1 MDLKKITSPTL
12 LLNKKIC
19 LNNIQQMA
27 DKAKENKLTF
37 RPHFKTHQ
45 SITIGNW
52 FRKAGVEKIAV
63 SSIQM
68 AEYFARENWKDIT
81 VAFPVNI
88 REINLINDLAEE
100 IQLNITIENIEAF
113 EFLNKHLKY
122 LVQFFI
128 KIDTGYNRTGIQPN
142 NLQLIN
148 QILKLEKTSK
158 TLNFAGF
165 LSHFGQTYSAV
176 GKEEI
181 HLIYKDSINQLNNLK
196 DTFKGDYKDLI
207 ISVGDTPSCSIIQDD
222 FLGADE
228 IRPGNF
234 VFYDLMQWKLESC
247 SFGQIAVCMA
257 CPVVAIH
264 SERNE
269 IIIHGGAIHFSKE
282 SALLNGKN
290 IFGQLVLLDENG
302 WQKPN
307 KDYFLTKISQEHGT
321 ISVDAEL
328 IKNIKI
334 GDLIGIIPVHSCL
347 TANLMKGLY
356 TTDNEWIDHFS
367 GVF

>member
-19 LNNIQQMA
+19 LNNINQMSE
-27 DKAKENKLTF
+27 KAKAAKVIF

-45 SITIGNW
+45 SITIGSW
-52 FRKAGVEKIAV
+52 FRKAGVQKITV
-63 SSIQM
+63 SSLQM

-122 LVQFFI
+122 PVQFFI
-128 KIDTGYNRTGIQPN
+128 KIDTGYNRTGIQAN
-142 NLQLIN
+142 NFQLID
-148 QILKLEKTSK
+148 QILKLEKKSE
-158 TLNFAGF
+158 TLNFVGF

-176 GKEEI
+176 SKDEI
-181 HLIYKDSINQLNNLK
+181 ILTYKNSIKQLKTLK
-196 DTFKGDYKDLI
+196 NKFQDDYKNLI
-207 ISVGDTPSCSIIQDD
+207 ISVGDTPSCSVIQDD
-222 FLGADE
+222 FMGVNE

-234 VFYDLMQWKLESC
+234 VFYDLMQWKVGSC
-247 SFGQIAVCMA
+247 NFEQIAVCMA
-257 CPVVAIH
+257 CPVVAMHI
-264 SERNE
+264 ERNE

-282 SALLNGKN
+282 TTLINEQNK
-290 IFGQLVLLDENG
+290 FGQLVFIDENG
-302 WQKPN
+302 WRKPEI
-307 KDYFLTKISQEHGT
+307 DYFLTKLSQEHGT
-321 ISVDAEL
+321 ISVDAKL

-334 GDLIGIIPVHSCL
+334 GDLVGIVPVHSCL
-347 TANLMKGLY
+347 TANLMKRFY

>member
-19 LNNIQQMA
+19 LNNIRQMA
-27 DKAKENKLTF
+27 DKAKKNKLIF

-176 GKEEI
+176 SKEEI
-181 HLIYKDSINQLNNLK
+181 SLIYKDSINQLNNLK
-196 DTFKGDYKDLI
+196 DTFKDEYKDLI
-207 ISVGDTPSCSIIQDD
+207 ISVGDTPSCSVIQDD

-234 VFYDLMQWKLESC
+234 VFYDLMQFKVGSC
-247 SFGQIAVCMA
+247 SFDQIAVCMA

-264 SERNE
+264 PERDE

-282 SALLNGKN
+282 SLLLNEK
-290 IFGQLVLLDENG
+290 IIYGQLVFLDENG
-302 WQKPN
+302 WKKPEN
-307 KDYFLTKISQEHGT
+307 DYYLTKISQEHGT
-321 ISVDAEL
+321 VKVDSEL
-328 IKNIKI
+328 IKKLKI
-334 GDLIGIIPVHSCL
+334 GDLIGITPVHSCL
-347 TANLMKGLY
+347 NANIMKGY
-356 TTDNEWIDHFS
+356 FTTDNEWIDLFKY
-367 GVF
+367 